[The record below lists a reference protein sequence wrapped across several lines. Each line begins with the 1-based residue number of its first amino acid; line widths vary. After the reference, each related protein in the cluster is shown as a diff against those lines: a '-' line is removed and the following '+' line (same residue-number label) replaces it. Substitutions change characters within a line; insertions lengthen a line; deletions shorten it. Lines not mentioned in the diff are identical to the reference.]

1 MWAYADDHGVL
12 KSDISSG
19 TFSEAA
25 SAVEGRRTTL
35 VVPGDDVLLAE
46 ATVPGG
52 SLNRAL
58 QAVPFALEDQV
69 ADDIDSLHF
78 ALGARGKD
86 DKYPVAVIGRET
98 MNTVSEQC
106 VEAGLRP
113 SEIVPE
119 TLALPKFEG
128 SDVGETAWTALLD
141 NQQAVVRLNGYKGF
155 STDISMASIMLNGA
169 RQDLPQDTN
178 ASMVLFRTDPNATLS
193 APPDVDVETR
203 ACDSRMG
210 LYARGLASSPH
221 INLLQGAFSPKAQ
234 FDKAWKP
241 WRWTLALA
249 ACLGIALFAGKWI
262 DNWHL
267 SREVAA
273 IDAQIA
279 QAFQQAMPGSRMQ
292 RPRAQIKARLKQ
304 LSGGS
309 TDGFTDR
316 LGQLAASLATQSQTR
331 VNSISFRNG
340 RFDLDLT
347 TDALPTLDKLKSE
360 LQSRGSLSMTVQSA
374 NREKDGLRSRIRV
387 E

>member
-203 ACDSRMG
+203 ACDSRLG
-210 LYARGLASSPH
+210 LYASGLASSPH